1 MLKIE
6 YDVPGNLL
14 RKVAQSYVGSGA
26 TFHLIPEHL
35 GVQVGQPIPQTS
47 GRGVTGLTKRPIKP
61 LFGRLNAPC
70 IYIYMR
76 SSAAGIVACV
86 SRA

>member
-47 GRGVTGLTKRPIKP
+47 GRGVTGLTKGPIKP

-70 IYIYMR
+70 IC
-76 SSAAGIVACV
+76 AVVPQA
-86 SRA
+86 